1 MNPFASEAHRTPQP
15 HTPKPTRHPAAS
27 AHLSNFEI
35 QKRQPTGPL
44 SLAADAPNRAIP
56 RLGRLRS
63 PGASRWRETGKP
75 TRRPSWSPS
84 TPHRRYKTPAPPFRL
99 PSPRTHKAHALF
111 PPDRNLFLS
120 PDSARSY
127 RFLPRGNAAFESLI
141 SEFPRI
147 AESSLDFDGS
157 FWVGSVRFGGFF
169 SGGRES
175 NPGFPPIFFAC

>member
-1 MNPFASEAHRTPQP
+1 VKLPFLESVCFGSTPHSAAAHPKANQAPSGQRPPFKFRNPKTP
-15 HTPKPTRHPAAS
+15 T
-27 AHLSNFEI
+27 N
-35 QKRQPTGPL
+35 G
-44 SLAADAPNRAIP
+44 APFLG

-127 RFLPRGNAAFESLI
+127 CFLPRGNAAFESLI